1 MARELARTLPDLP
14 RWVETRGML
23 LAGRC
28 NVYKGPRGKD
38 GYAIRG
44 THEPLVCIVGS
55 PRAET
60 IRSAVEDLVPDLRVL
75 VPLDS
80 RDLVAAALPGWMAT
94 TATIH
99 RLGEGG
105 LAPDSTFAPGDIL
118 TSVEIRLLRPE
129 EAEGVLARLPA
140 GLRDEIAWG
149 MSRSPMATAFVD
161 GEPAAFCYASWETE
175 GLWDISI
182 DTLEPFR
189 RRGLAERCIRFLSPQ
204 MTERGKQ
211 AVWGAEDW
219 NIPSLRLAAKLGFV
233 PVDRLVLFSPPG

>member
-28 NVYKGPRGKD
+28 TVYQGPRGKE

-60 IRSAVEDLVPDLRVL
+60 IRAAVEGLVPDLRVL
-75 VPLDS
+75 APLES
-80 RDLVAAALPGWMAT
+80 RGLVAAALPGWTAM

-105 LAPDSTFAPGDIL
+105 LVPDASTEPAG
-118 TSVEIRLLRPE
+118 VEIRLLRPE
-129 EAEGVLARLPA
+129 EAQTVLTRLPE
-140 GLRDEIAWG
+140 GLRGEIAWG
-149 MSRSPMATAFVD
+149 MSRSPMATAFVE

-204 MTERGKQ
+204 MAERGKQ

-219 NIPSLRLAAKLGFV
+219 NVPSLRLAAKLGFV
-233 PVDRLVLFSPPG
+233 PVDRLVLFSPPNQRP